1 MIERIK
7 KYDLSIDKNLYN
19 FINLEVLPDT
29 NINKENFWKG
39 FSNLVS
45 NFDPINKKLLFKRD
59 TIQKKINE
67 WHKINNVKEIN
78 YSSYKDFLYEIEYL
92 VKEGPDFKIDTIQD
106 IENLIGGIDSHH
118 RSQVKQYHEY
128 IEVEVVV

>member
-45 NFDPINKKLLFKRD
+45 NFDPINKKLLL
-59 TIQKKINE
+59 TN
-67 WHKINNVKEIN
+67 
-78 YSSYKDFLYEIEYL
+78 
-92 VKEGPDFKIDTIQD
+92 
-106 IENLIGGIDSHH
+106 
-118 RSQVKQYHEY
+118 
-128 IEVEVVV
+128 